1 MRPGE
6 QITTENLEALIEGH
20 MAFIIRTISNLTGR
34 YVAVEN
40 DEEFSIAL
48 SAFAEAVEKY
58 DETRGSFLSF
68 ARLVIESRLKSYFAR
83 ENARP
88 REASLEELY
97 EQGQDFPDESGG
109 FGGSGFGAGGA
120 GFGGDFG
127 GSGYG
132 GGRGDLHDEVAMY
145 REELSL
151 FGLTLEILADEAPK
165 HRDTRENAM
174 GIAKKAS
181 GDEPTVKATYQKR
194 RLPVRAVARVAQV
207 TEKVVKRS
215 KSFILAAMI
224 IFVKDFPG
232 LNRFLEGA
240 RC

>member
-6 QITTENLEALIEGH
+6 QITIENLDVLIERH
-20 MAFIIRTISNLTGR
+20 MAFIIRTVSNLTGR

-58 DETRGSFLSF
+58 DQERGGFLGF
-68 ARLVIESRLKSYFAR
+68 AKLVIESRLKSYFAR

-97 EQGQDFPDESGG
+97 EQGRDFPDE
-109 FGGSGFGAGGA
+109 
-120 GFGGDFG
+120 
-127 GSGYG
+127 G
-132 GGRGDLHDEVAMY
+132 GGESTGNLHDEVMLY
-145 REELSL
+145 RQELSL
-151 FGLTLEILADEAPK
+151 FGLTLETLADEAPK
-165 HRDTRENAM
+165 HSDTRKNAVE
-174 GIAKKAS
+174 IAEKA
-181 GDEPTVKATYQKR
+181 GNDPPTVEATYQKR

-232 LNRFLEGA
+232 LNRFLAGA

>member
-6 QITTENLEALIEGH
+6 QISIENLDILIERH
-20 MAFIIRTISNLTGR
+20 MAFIIRTISSLTGR

-58 DETRGSFLSF
+58 DEERGSFLGF
-68 ARLVIESRLKSYFAR
+68 AKLVIESRLKSYFAR

-97 EQGQDFPDESGG
+97 EQGRDFPDEGDGGESG
-109 FGGSGFGAGGA
+109 
-120 GFGGDFG
+120 DNL
-127 GSGYG
+127 
-132 GGRGDLHDEVAMY
+132 RDEVLLY

-151 FGLTLEILADEAPK
+151 FGLTLETLADEAPK
-165 HRDTRENAM
+165 HRDTRENAI
-174 GIAKKAS
+174 GIAKKA
-181 GDEPTVKATYQKR
+181 GNDPPTVEITYQKR

-224 IFVKDFPG
+224 IFVKEYPG
-232 LNRFLEGA
+232 LNSFVTGA